1 VESSYCTGKLRLS
14 DWALVAPT
22 CIKMGAGASSMN
34 RLRKALLMRAYN
46 IRNSDETLEEQFR
59 KHAYREVW

>member
-1 VESSYCTGKLRLS
+1 LS